1 MMIADLVPEA
11 VEKIIYLDVDLL
23 VCEDID
29 GLWNIDLGTFPLGA
43 IPDYGILASSR
54 LRKQKTL
61 VLELTDSYSYFNSGV
76 LIIDVKEWRINGYG
90 QKVLELAKKEKL
102 PHHDQDALNKIFMNK
117 WYKIPLCWN
126 VIPPIFYLFSKI
138 LFNAKFRQAAI
149 EAKAKPAIIHYAGRY
164 KPWEFKRYCGFN
176 DKYYNY
182 LAETEFAEVKMPQ
195 PGKNMQGKCI
205 YRQLLRLK
213 VADLWL
219 KIFI

>member
-1 MMIADLVPEA
+1 MKSDKDNMMNKHINIVLASDDNYAQHVAVVAVSILKNTKIPEKVRFFILSDKISAAKAKLIKKTVEKFHAQIEFIEIDNDKLANIYLSGHISRAAYFRLMIADLVPEA

-29 GLWNIDLGTFPLGA
+29 GLWNIDLGTFTLGA

-102 PHHDQDALNKIFMNK
+102 PH
-117 WYKIPLCWN
+117 
-126 VIPPIFYLFSKI
+126 
-138 LFNAKFRQAAI
+138 
-149 EAKAKPAIIHYAGRY
+149 
-164 KPWEFKRYCGFN
+164 
-176 DKYYNY
+176 
-182 LAETEFAEVKMPQ
+182 
-195 PGKNMQGKCI
+195 
-205 YRQLLRLK
+205 
-213 VADLWL
+213 
-219 KIFI
+219 